1 MSSPAT
7 TEPARKRGCAA
18 RSSTLRPHPS
28 ARPIVSVATSST
40 PAAST
45 DARRAAWSLLLNVAH
60 AIDHWVLLI
69 FATAVSAIAADFGFA
84 RWEDLMPYATGAFFA
99 FGIGSL
105 PAGKFGDSWGR
116 RPMMLAFF
124 FGLGASLL
132 LVAASTGPW
141 QIAIALT
148 VMGVFSAIYHPV
160 GIPMLVRDAERPGR
174 AIGINGLAGNLG
186 IALAAITTGALVK
199 YFGWR
204 MAFVVPALLSIGCGV
219 LFARLAP
226 REALAPMQR
235 KPSQAAVAPGL
246 LARVF
251 AVITVTATTGS
262 LIFNFTTSGN
272 AQLLRERMA
281 AVAAD
286 PFALGVLLALVYAI
300 ASLAQLVVGHLIDR
314 VPMKRLLLAIVALQI
329 VLMSAAAHAHGW
341 TFFALATLF
350 MAAVFGAI
358 PFIDAMIVRYVD
370 DRIRSRVA
378 GARLAISFGI
388 SSLAVY
394 LLGPV
399 VKAAGFDF
407 LLLAMAGI
415 ATVTFAAASLLP
427 SGGRT

>member
-1 MSSPAT
+1 MSI
-7 TEPARKRGCAA
+7 AA
-18 RSSTLRPHPS
+18 PGN
-28 ARPIVSVATSST
+28 AAA
-40 PAAST
+40 PAAT
-45 DARRAAWSLLLNVAH
+45 RRAAWSLLLNVAH

-69 FATAVSAIAADFGFA
+69 FATAVSTIAADFGLA

-99 FGIGSL
+99 FGVGSL
-105 PAGKFGDSWGR
+105 PAGKLGDSWGR

-132 LVAASTGPW
+132 AVAASTGPW

-148 VMGVFSAIYHPV
+148 IMGVFSSIYHPV
-160 GIPMLVRDAERPGR
+160 GIPMLVRDAVRPGR
-174 AIGINGLAGNLG
+174 TIGVNGLAGNLG
-186 IALAAITTGALVK
+186 IALAALATGALVK

-204 MAFVVPALLSIGCGV
+204 AAFVVPGLVSIGCGV
-219 LFARLAP
+219 LFARFAP
-226 REALAPMQR
+226 REDVPPTQR
-235 KPSQAAVAPGL
+235 KPSKAAPARGL

-262 LIFNFTTSGN
+262 LIFNFTTNGN
-272 AQLLRERMA
+272 AELLRERMA
-281 AVAAD
+281 AIASD
-286 PFALGVLLALVYAI
+286 PFALGVLLATVYAI
-300 ASLAQLVVGHLIDR
+300 ASLAQLLVGHLIDR
-314 VPMKRLLLAIVALQI
+314 VPMKRLLLAILAVQAAS
-329 VLMSAAAHAHGW
+329 MTAAAHAHGW
-341 TFFALATLF
+341 LFFALCTLV

-358 PFIDAMIVRYVD
+358 PFIDALIVRFVD

-399 VKAAGFDF
+399 VKASGFEF

-415 ATVTFAAASLLP
+415 AVVTFAAASLLP
-427 SGGRT
+427 SVGRT

>member
-1 MSSPAT
+1 MSIAAPGNAAAT
-7 TEPARKRGCAA
+7 ADT
-18 RSSTLRPHPS
+18 
-28 ARPIVSVATSST
+28 
-40 PAAST
+40 
-45 DARRAAWSLLLNVAH
+45 RRAAWSLLLNFAH

-69 FATAVSAIAADFGFA
+69 FATAVSTIAADFGFA

-105 PAGKFGDSWGR
+105 PAGKLGDSWGR

-132 LVAASTGPW
+132 AVAASSGPW

-160 GIPMLVRDAERPGR
+160 GIPMLVRDAARPGR
-174 AIGINGLAGNLG
+174 TIGINGLAGNLG
-186 IALAAITTGALVK
+186 IALAALVTGALVK

-204 MAFVVPALLSIGCGV
+204 VAFIVPGLLSIGCGV
-219 LFARLAP
+219 LFARFAP
-226 REALAPMQR
+226 REELPPTQR
-235 KPSQAAVAPGL
+235 KPSKAALPRGL

-262 LIFNFTTSGN
+262 LIFNFTTNGN
-272 AQLLRERMA
+272 AELLRERMA
-281 AVAAD
+281 AVATD

-300 ASLAQLVVGHLIDR
+300 ASLAQLVVGHLLDR
-314 VPMKRLLLAIVALQI
+314 VPMKRLLLAIVAVQ
-329 VLMSAAAHAHGW
+329 VASMTAAAQAHGW
-341 TFFALATLF
+341 LFFALCTII

-358 PFIDAMIVRYVD
+358 PFIDALIVRFVD

-399 VKAAGFDF
+399 VKASGFEF

-415 ATVTFAAASLLP
+415 AVVTFAAASLLP
-427 SGGRT
+427 SVARG

>member
-1 MSSPAT
+1 MSIAAPGNAAAT
-7 TEPARKRGCAA
+7 ADT
-18 RSSTLRPHPS
+18 
-28 ARPIVSVATSST
+28 
-40 PAAST
+40 
-45 DARRAAWSLLLNVAH
+45 RRAAWSLLLNVAH

-69 FATAVSAIAADFGFA
+69 FATAVSTIAADFGFA

-105 PAGKFGDSWGR
+105 PAGKLGDSWGR

-132 LVAASTGPW
+132 AVAASSGPW

-160 GIPMLVRDAERPGR
+160 GIPMLVRDAARPGR
-174 AIGINGLAGNLG
+174 TIGINGLAGNLG
-186 IALAAITTGALVK
+186 IALAALVTGALVK

-204 MAFVVPALLSIGCGV
+204 VAFIVPGLLSIGCGV
-219 LFARLAP
+219 LFARFAP
-226 REALAPMQR
+226 REELPPTQR
-235 KPSQAAVAPGL
+235 KPSKAALPRGL

-262 LIFNFTTSGN
+262 LIFNFTTNGN
-272 AQLLRERMA
+272 AELLRERMA
-281 AVAAD
+281 AVATD

-300 ASLAQLVVGHLIDR
+300 ASLAQLVVGHLLDR
-314 VPMKRLLLAIVALQI
+314 VPMKRLLLAILAVQVAS
-329 VLMSAAAHAHGW
+329 MTAAAQAHGW
-341 TFFALATLF
+341 LFFALCTII

-358 PFIDAMIVRYVD
+358 PFIDALIVRFVD

-399 VKAAGFDF
+399 VKASGFEF

-415 ATVTFAAASLLP
+415 AVVTFAAASLLP
-427 SGGRT
+427 SVARA

>member
-1 MSSPAT
+1 MSIAAPGNAAAT
-7 TEPARKRGCAA
+7 ADT
-18 RSSTLRPHPS
+18 
-28 ARPIVSVATSST
+28 
-40 PAAST
+40 
-45 DARRAAWSLLLNVAH
+45 RRAAWSLLLNVAH

-69 FATAVSAIAADFGFA
+69 FATAVSTIAADFGFA

-105 PAGKFGDSWGR
+105 PAGKLGDSWGR

-132 LVAASTGPW
+132 AVAASSGPW

-160 GIPMLVRDAERPGR
+160 GIPMLVRDAARPGR
-174 AIGINGLAGNLG
+174 TIGINGLAGNLG
-186 IALAAITTGALVK
+186 IALAALVTGALVK

-204 MAFVVPALLSIGCGV
+204 VAFIVPGLLSIACGV
-219 LFARLAP
+219 LFARFAP
-226 REALAPMQR
+226 REELPPTQR
-235 KPSQAAVAPGL
+235 KPSKAALPRGL

-262 LIFNFTTSGN
+262 LIFNFTTNGN
-272 AQLLRERMA
+272 AELLRERMA
-281 AVAAD
+281 AVATD

-300 ASLAQLVVGHLIDR
+300 ASLAQLVVGHLLDR
-314 VPMKRLLLAIVALQI
+314 VPMKRLLLAILAVQVAS
-329 VLMSAAAHAHGW
+329 MTAAAQAHGW
-341 TFFALATLF
+341 LFFALCTII

-358 PFIDAMIVRYVD
+358 PFIDALIVRFVD

-399 VKAAGFDF
+399 VKASGFEF

-415 ATVTFAAASLLP
+415 AVVTFAAASLLP
-427 SGGRT
+427 SVARA

>member
-1 MSSPAT
+1 MSIVTRSAT
-7 TEPARKRGCAA
+7 AA
-18 RSSTLRPHPS
+18 PG
-28 ARPIVSVATSST
+28 
-40 PAAST
+40 

-69 FATAVSAIAADFGFA
+69 FATAVSTIAADFGFA

-105 PAGKFGDSWGR
+105 PAGKLGDSWGR

-148 VMGVFSAIYHPV
+148 IMGVFSAIYHPV
-160 GIPMLVRDAERPGR
+160 GIPMLVRDAARPGR
-174 AIGINGLAGNLG
+174 TIGINGLAGNLG
-186 IALAAITTGALVK
+186 IAVAAITTGALVK

-204 MAFVVPALLSIGCGV
+204 MAFVVPGLLSIACGL
-219 LFARLAP
+219 LFARVAP
-226 REALAPMQR
+226 REELPPTQR
-235 KPSQAAVAPGL
+235 KPSKAELPRGL

-251 AVITVTATTGS
+251 AVITITATTGS
-262 LIFNFTTSGN
+262 LIFNFTTNGN
-272 AQLLRERMA
+272 AELLRERMA
-281 AVAAD
+281 AIATD

-314 VPMKRLLLAIVALQI
+314 VPMKRLLLGIIALQI
-329 VLMSAAAHAHGW
+329 ALMSAAAQAHGW
-341 TFFALATLF
+341 LFFALCTLF

-358 PFIDAMIVRYVD
+358 PFIDAMIVRFVD

-399 VKAAGFDF
+399 VKASGFDF

-415 ATVTFAAASLLP
+415 AVVTFAAASLLP
-427 SGGRT
+427 

>member
-1 MSSPAT
+1 MSIVTPSTTAAPADT
-7 TEPARKRGCAA
+7 
-18 RSSTLRPHPS
+18 
-28 ARPIVSVATSST
+28 
-40 PAAST
+40 
-45 DARRAAWSLLLNVAH
+45 RRAAWSLLLNVAH

-69 FATAVSAIAADFGFA
+69 FATAVSTIAADFGFA

-105 PAGKFGDSWGR
+105 PAGKLGDSWGR

-160 GIPMLVRDAERPGR
+160 GIPMLVRDSARPGR
-174 AIGINGLAGNLG
+174 TIGINGLAGNLG

-204 MAFVVPALLSIGCGV
+204 MAFVVPGLLSIGCGV
-219 LFARLAP
+219 LFARVAP
-226 REALAPMQR
+226 RGELPPTQR
-235 KPSQAAVAPGL
+235 KPSKAELPRGL

-251 AVITVTATTGS
+251 AVITITATTGS
-262 LIFNFTTSGN
+262 LIFNFTTNGN
-272 AQLLRERMA
+272 AELLRERMA
-281 AVAAD
+281 AIAAD

-314 VPMKRLLLAIVALQI
+314 VPMKRLLLAIIALQV
-329 VLMSAAAHAHGW
+329 VLMTAAAHAYGW
-341 TFFALATLF
+341 LFFALCTLF

-358 PFIDAMIVRYVD
+358 PFIDAMIVRFVD

-394 LLGPV
+394 LLGPL
-399 VKAAGFDF
+399 VKASGFDF
-407 LLLAMAGI
+407 LVLAMAGI
-415 ATVTFAAASLLP
+415 AVVTFAAASLLP
-427 SGGRT
+427 GGGRT

>member
-1 MSSPAT
+1 MSIAAPGNAAAT
-7 TEPARKRGCAA
+7 ADT
-18 RSSTLRPHPS
+18 
-28 ARPIVSVATSST
+28 
-40 PAAST
+40 
-45 DARRAAWSLLLNVAH
+45 RRAAWSLLLNVAH

-69 FATAVSAIAADFGFA
+69 FATAVSTIAADFGFA

-105 PAGKFGDSWGR
+105 PAGKLGDSWGR

-132 LVAASTGPW
+132 AVAASSGPW

-160 GIPMLVRDAERPGR
+160 GIPMLVRDAARPGR
-174 AIGINGLAGNLG
+174 TIGINGLAGNLG
-186 IALAAITTGALVK
+186 IALAALVTGALVK

-204 MAFVVPALLSIGCGV
+204 VAFIVPGLLSIACGV
-219 LFARLAP
+219 LFARFAP
-226 REALAPMQR
+226 REELPPTQR
-235 KPSQAAVAPGL
+235 KPSKAALPRGL

-262 LIFNFTTSGN
+262 LIFNFTTNGN
-272 AQLLRERMA
+272 AELLRERMA
-281 AVAAD
+281 AVATD

-300 ASLAQLVVGHLIDR
+300 ASLAQLVVGHLLDR
-314 VPMKRLLLAIVALQI
+314 VPMKRLLLAILAVQVAS
-329 VLMSAAAHAHGW
+329 MTAAAQAHGW
-341 TFFALATLF
+341 LFFALCTII

-358 PFIDAMIVRYVD
+358 PFIDALIVRFVD

-399 VKAAGFDF
+399 VKASGFEF

-415 ATVTFAAASLLP
+415 AVVTFAAASLLP
-427 SGGRT
+427 SVARG